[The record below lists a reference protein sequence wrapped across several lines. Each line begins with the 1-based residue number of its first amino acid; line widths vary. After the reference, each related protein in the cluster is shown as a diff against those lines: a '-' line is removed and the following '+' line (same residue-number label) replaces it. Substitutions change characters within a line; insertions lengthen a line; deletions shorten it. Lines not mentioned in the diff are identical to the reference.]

1 MTLSLLTLLA
11 QTSAPTSRPAA
22 PPIMDFLSSGF
33 FPIILGLIVLYFF
46 MFRSKN
52 KQDKQRQDMLKNMKK
67 GDRVQ
72 TIGGLI
78 ATVVEVRDTDVVLK
92 IDENNNTKAR
102 YARSAIHKVLTDE
115 ETKTKE

>member
-1 MTLSLLTLLA
+1 MSFLTLLA
-11 QTSAPTSRPAA
+11 QATSPTTRPSA
-22 PPIMDFLSSGF
+22 PPIMDFFSSGF

-52 KQDKQRQDMLKNMKK
+52 KQDKQRKDMLGSMKK

-92 IDENNNTKAR
+92 IDENTNTKAR
-102 YARSAIHKVLTDE
+102 YTRSAIHKVLTDE
-115 ETKTKE
+115 DTKTKE